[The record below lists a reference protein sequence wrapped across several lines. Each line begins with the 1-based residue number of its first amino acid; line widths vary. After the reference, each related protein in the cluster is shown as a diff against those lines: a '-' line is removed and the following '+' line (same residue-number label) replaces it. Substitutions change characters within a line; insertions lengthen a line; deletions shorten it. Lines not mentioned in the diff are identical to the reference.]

1 MSASPQT
8 LVKPVMSVITP
19 LARTGV
25 NVWLDLRL
33 ILVYSTHWIQFVS
46 VRSASAA
53 TAKATMSIDD
63 DTITITITTISI
75 TTTITT

>member
-8 LVKPVMSVITP
+8 LVKPVITVITP
-19 LARTGV
+19 LARTDV
-25 NVWLDLRL
+25 NVWLDWRL
-33 ILVYSTHWIQFVS
+33 ILVYRTHWIQFVS

-63 DTITITITTISI
+63 DIITITTISI
-75 TTTITT
+75 TNTITT

>member
-33 ILVYSTHWIQFVS
+33 ILVHRTHSIQFVS

-53 TAKATMSIDD
+53 TAKATMSVDD
-63 DTITITITTISI
+63 DTITITTISI

>member
-33 ILVYSTHWIQFVS
+33 ILVYRTQWIQFVS

-63 DTITITITTISI
+63 DTITITTISI
-75 TTTITT
+75 TTTITA

>member
-25 NVWLDLRL
+25 NVWLDWRL
-33 ILVYSTHWIQFVS
+33 ILVYRTHWIQFVS

-63 DTITITITTISI
+63 DIITITTISI
-75 TTTITT
+75 TNTITT